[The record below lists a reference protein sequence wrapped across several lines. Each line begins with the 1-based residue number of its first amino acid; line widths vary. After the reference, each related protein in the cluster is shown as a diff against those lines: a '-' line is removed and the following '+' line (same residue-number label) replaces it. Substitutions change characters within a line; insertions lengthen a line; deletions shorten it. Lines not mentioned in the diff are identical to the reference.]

1 MFIKLTELEQQKL
14 KSLAYDEVAMEALKK
29 FFLDNFTEI
38 SDVLATQLLAANQLA
53 ICRIKEAF
61 GQLEK
66 MKTTQHEEPL
76 RKNVV

>member
-29 FFLDNFTEI
+29 FFLERFTEPEE
-38 SDVLATQLLAANQLA
+38 VLGTELLASNQLA
-53 ICRIKEAF
+53 IYRMREAF
-61 GQLEK
+61 AQLDK
-66 MKTTQHEEPL
+66 MRTPPHEESL